1 MKLKIEID
9 LDRLT
14 AETRKGR
21 ALELHRAMASAARA
35 SVFDREMYRSLFGDS
50 DQAIGYAIIAD
61 EAASD
66 ALCRANAGMIAND
79 PDPECDLPD
88 LK

>member
-9 LDRLT
+9 LALLT
-14 AETRKGR
+14 ADTRKGR

-35 SVFDREMYRSLFGDS
+35 SVFDREMYRSLFGDA

-61 EAASD
+61 EAASE
-66 ALCRANAGMIAND
+66 ALSRASRGLIAND
-79 PDPECDLPD
+79 PDPANELPD